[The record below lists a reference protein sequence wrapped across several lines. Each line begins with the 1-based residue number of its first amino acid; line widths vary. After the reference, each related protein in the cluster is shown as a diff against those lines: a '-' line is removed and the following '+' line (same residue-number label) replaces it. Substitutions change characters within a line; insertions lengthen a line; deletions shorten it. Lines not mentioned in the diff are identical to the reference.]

1 MDKFSNDMM
10 GNLQQF
16 IELEDPSGVGT
27 IWTCCITCLGHLAAL
42 SHLIGQTGLTLRGSM
57 DKVCNLALDRLG
69 NLSNEA
75 HIEEFTHFDAL
86 TGVCI
91 LVVLLRM
98 SETLTK
104 NIN

>member
-1 MDKFSNDMM
+1 
-10 GNLQQF
+10 
-16 IELEDPSGVGT
+16 
-27 IWTCCITCLGHLAAL
+27 
-42 SHLIGQTGLTLRGSM
+42 M

-69 NLSNEA
+69 NLSHEA